1 MEKKAENIP
10 KQNEIVFHDRTTI
23 APNPF
28 KKMDYDRDSI
38 MRELERG

>member
-1 MEKKAENIP
+1 MKNKKPVP
-10 KQNEIVFHDRTTI
+10 KEHEVVFHDRTTI

>member
-1 MEKKAENIP
+1 MEKKPENIP
-10 KQNEIVFHDRTTI
+10 KEEEIVFHDRTTI

-28 KKMDYDRDSI
+28 KRIDYEIDSI

>member
-1 MEKKAENIP
+1 MKNKKPVKKN
-10 KQNEIVFHDRTTI
+10 NEVVFHDRTTF

-28 KKMDYDRDSI
+28 KQMDYERDSI